1 MTKSQDYIVDRLCF
15 FGLRYS
21 EAVQMTRT
29 VQKWTESNGPEW
41 TVNRLKDLKQL
52 YLRYWALEPRQQTKS
67 WLALDANGM
76 PKGIFKCIFYGLQS
90 DRRRMRMLNALMSY
104 SSFISTKVTNAQWK
118 KFHDSV
124 TAPPVEET
132 FVFEIP
138 ENWKLRQWSTHLPV
152 DITSFPLSK
161 EKRTT
166 DGHRSVPESDVLKW
180 FAYAARL
187 DIIRDVLHSN
197 VKVLPHPTTL
207 RTMLWSEFARNHEP
221 THSYVGNIAF
231 IQETGFK
238 LRAVA
243 NPNRII
249 QILLEP
255 LKTALKRCLEVIPQ
269 DCTFDQAK
277 AIPVV
282 QKWLQ
287 EGYTVSS
294 VDLSDATN
302 FFPLSLTLKLLKA
315 MDENGK
321 RGWQPYIELF
331 KQASMGLWKVPGKEP
346 IRWTKGQPLGL
357 GPSFFAFSLSH
368 HLVMNMLSIQDYFIL
383 GDDVVIRNLEDAS
396 RYREMLNRL
405 ACPVSEGK
413 TLTSSRLAEFAGKI
427 ITPRDVVS
435 PLKWRQV
442 SDINFMD
449 QVRNLGPKSVRFLT
463 KDQRLGVKL
472 VSEIPEWMG
481 GLGWN
486 PKGKTLGE
494 RISDNL
500 SVIREL
506 DAASLQPVRKD
517 GIIGEIQQYLLTHHL
532 TRTAGMPHESF
543 GEASSTEEVRDPR
556 TYHRVLHITGVREER
571 MPSVEDGWMPLQRV
585 SDPRAIPPALKLAR
599 ALRLKQQ

>member
-1 MTKSQDYIVDRLCF
+1 
-15 FGLRYS
+15 
-21 EAVQMTRT
+21 
-29 VQKWTESNGPEW
+29 
-41 TVNRLKDLKQL
+41 
-52 YLRYWALEPRQQTKS
+52 
-67 WLALDANGM
+67 
-76 PKGIFKCIFYGLQS
+76 
-90 DRRRMRMLNALMSY
+90 
-104 SSFISTKVTNAQWK
+104 
-118 KFHDSV
+118 
-124 TAPPVEET
+124 
-132 FVFEIP
+132 
-138 ENWKLRQWSTHLPV
+138 
-152 DITSFPLSK
+152 
-161 EKRTT
+161 
-166 DGHRSVPESDVLKW
+166 
-180 FAYAARL
+180 
-187 DIIRDVLHSN
+187 
-197 VKVLPHPTTL
+197 
-207 RTMLWSEFARNHEP
+207 
-221 THSYVGNIAF
+221 
-231 IQETGFK
+231 
-238 LRAVA
+238 
-243 NPNRII
+243 
-249 QILLEP
+249 
-255 LKTALKRCLEVIPQ
+255 
-269 DCTFDQAK
+269 
-277 AIPVV
+277 
-282 QKWLQ
+282 
-287 EGYTVSS
+287 
-294 VDLSDATN
+294 
-302 FFPLSLTLKLLKA
+302 
-315 MDENGK
+315 MDDDGK

-396 RYREMLNRL
+396 RYREMLGRL

-500 SVIREL
+500 AIIREL

-532 TRTAGMPHESF
+532 TRTVGMPHESF
-543 GEASSTEEVRDPR
+543 AEASSTEEVRDPR

-585 SDPRAIPPALKLAR
+585 SDPRAIPPALRLAR